1 MGVGMSTDEAD
12 PARAGLRPAVVSAVR
27 RTSVMLMILG
37 LVLIAV
43 PAVAFADD
51 TSPGRLDRSVQSLV
65 DETPSGAR
73 DATLV
78 VDWLGEPEG
87 RALMVLAVAA
97 ICLLAGRRALAIT
110 AVVGSILV
118 GVLTTAL
125 KHVVDRRI
133 HDDFLSYPSGH
144 TAALTAVGLVLGLLL
159 VDVLGAGPILGT
171 ALVLGLA
178 AVTGG
183 VMAWAQIDLTAH
195 YPTDTLGGFG
205 SALLVIPVS
214 ALLIDRLGQRIVR
227 RTDGTPA

>member
-1 MGVGMSTDEAD
+1 MSTHEAD
-12 PARAGLRPAVVSAVR
+12 TARAGLRPAVVSAVR

-51 TSPGRLDRSVQSLV
+51 TTAGALDRSVQSLV
-65 DETPSGAR
+65 DKTPSGAH

-78 VDWLGEPEG
+78 IDWLGEPAG

-110 AVVGSILV
+110 AVVGSVLV
-118 GVLTTAL
+118 GVLTTLL

-133 HDDFLSYPSGH
+133 HADFLSYPSGH
-144 TAALTAVGLVLGLLL
+144 TAAVTAVGLVLGLLL
-159 VDVLGAGPILGT
+159 ADVLGAGPLLGA

-178 AVTGG
+178 LVTGA

-205 SALLVIPVS
+205 SALLVIPGT
-214 ALLIDRLGQRIVR
+214 ALLVDQLGKVT

>member
-1 MGVGMSTDEAD
+1 LGVGMSTDEAD
-12 PARAGLRPAVVSAVR
+12 PARAGLRPAVVPAVR

-78 VDWLGEPEG
+78 VDW
-87 RALMVLAVAA
+87 
-97 ICLLAGRRALAIT
+97 
-110 AVVGSILV
+110 
-118 GVLTTAL
+118 
-125 KHVVDRRI
+125 
-133 HDDFLSYPSGH
+133 
-144 TAALTAVGLVLGLLL
+144 
-159 VDVLGAGPILGT
+159 LGAGPILGT

-227 RTDGTPA
+227 RTDGP